1 MYYTSL
7 KRVSTSLKYS
17 KNMDRAFKQAK
28 SEDMAIKP
36 GSGSGDYVLESRKTE
51 ILIREHDS
59 LTDTVLR
66 ECDPEP
72 YLMATLRSD
81 FKGDPDKRLE
91 TLIRYLNRKKVSFDD
106 VIAAAKEAK
115 KKAE

>member
-1 MYYTSL
+1 MYYTSV
-7 KRVSTSLKYS
+7 KRISTSLKYS
-17 KNMDRAFKQAK
+17 KNKDKAFKQAK
-28 SEDMAIKP
+28 SEGMAIKP
-36 GSGSGDYVLESRKTE
+36 GSGDYVLESRKTE

-72 YLMATLRSD
+72 YLMATLRPD